1 MEHVKKEKPFES
13 KFFELPDPGESEPV
27 EEEMKGVGAETPYE
41 GEDGNDPRLSPRLT
55 RLIEEQGV
63 NRYRLRSGDETRK
76 GPLRHHAAK
85 AKLMKLTRGRR
96 HKQSDSCDKENRP
109 INMTARSK
117 ENNHSGHLVGETN
130 YVGPDDTT
138 IPSTGCNMDRDEIQL
153 GGPSLIGLLTTR
165 KVTMNMEYT
174 GDSILNNISTQSSC
188 EDVLIEGEEQE
199 VSSDQSTKHR
209 RFTDTTSDKVSNCNL
224 LDLTNIVGFFPGI
237 THVQEQGNQKLAQII
252 YLDKWEDIG
261 GEEGCIE
268 EWEVIMNRNK
278 ECLDKEIHQGID
290 ELRKRMQT
298 RWNREADDL
307 ATKFSYNNNMAIM
320 GLEKW
325 IGSHTNL
332 CRMEKRKTRDQQ
344 GQQQVRFDMGHGEC
358 DINSMADGG
367 ERTNSKE
374 TLDEGGIRKHWR
386 IWSSKNR
393 KPEKNMPKSKYQFQQ
408 EFIPRKLTQDLILI
422 NEFNFGTGI
431 GKEILEADKGK
442 LIIFNNP
449 RLRKIKEKEARLLE
463 MAKSINAMSENSK
476 LINSIMG
483 LTRSRLTRF
492 SARMNEA
499 GHVMIDENMIES
511 GMEGGD
517 PTPEP
522 LTFRKIS
529 YANKVTGQ
537 EDTPGEDLGIFSP
550 SGTMGTDSAKG
561 MQRNGH
567 PNVTVTETSNRFM
580 LLDEDGHEK
589 EGDMG
594 TVRKDT
600 REDIGLV
607 DMNARWARMQE
618 RNLNISY
625 SQTLNQDQRIEE
637 KRHVIQKQLPD
648 PEILGVWPKQQ
659 LNYFKQLCHLYE
671 YGEGFSWA
679 SYVREEELD
688 SDDTNA
694 AINGQHCEEVD
705 SESDATATFMKDDNF
720 IQYQAPSE
728 GVNIVEGVDQV
739 QMDMDIVQ
747 AENIG
752 LEINGA

>member
-1 MEHVKKEKPFES
+1 
-13 KFFELPDPGESEPV
+13 
-27 EEEMKGVGAETPYE
+27 
-41 GEDGNDPRLSPRLT
+41 
-55 RLIEEQGV
+55 
-63 NRYRLRSGDETRK
+63 
-76 GPLRHHAAK
+76 
-85 AKLMKLTRGRR
+85 
-96 HKQSDSCDKENRP
+96 
-109 INMTARSK
+109 MTARSG
-117 ENNHSGHLVGETN
+117 ENNHSGHVVDETN
-130 YVGPDDTT
+130 YAGQSIEEANMQSNLHGDVPEPDDTT
-138 IPSTGCNMDRDEIQL
+138 IPSTGC
-153 GGPSLIGLLTTR
+153 
-165 KVTMNMEYT
+165 
-174 GDSILNNISTQSSC
+174 
-188 EDVLIEGEEQE
+188 
-199 VSSDQSTKHR
+199 
-209 RFTDTTSDKVSNCNL
+209 
-224 LDLTNIVGFFPGI
+224 FFQGI

-252 YLDKWEDIG
+252 YPDKWEDIG

-278 ECLDKEIHQGID
+278 ECLDKENYQGID

-307 ATKFSYNNNMAIM
+307 ETKFSNKNNMAIM

-358 DINSMADGG
+358 DINVCPFGRNKKVTKSKKDAQSMADGG

-393 KPEKNMPKSKYQFQQ
+393 KPKKNMPKSKYQFQQ

-442 LIIFNNP
+442 LRIFNNP

-463 MAKSINAMSENSK
+463 IAKSINATSENSK

-492 SARMNEA
+492 LARMNEA

-511 GMEGGD
+511 GRETKQVDEDGFTLVQRRKGTSQGHSASQGSRKTNSTSTSLNIMRGNTDYRRHVQMQRNNHQTDMRNRNVTIGGKPMDIPDSSRANEHTNPTIAKPRNQEGN
-517 PTPEP
+517 E
-522 LTFRKIS
+522 R
-529 YANKVTGQ
+529 Q
-537 EDTPGEDLGIFSP
+537 GIFSP

-580 LLDEDGHEK
+580 LLDEDGHEL

-594 TVRKDT
+594 IVRKDN

-607 DMNARWARMQE
+607 DMNARWARKQE

-625 SQTLNQDQRIEE
+625 SQTLNQDQRIEA
-637 KRHVIQKQLPD
+637 KKA
-648 PEILGVWPKQQ
+648 
-659 LNYFKQLCHLYE
+659 C
-671 YGEGFSWA
+671 FSWA